1 MWYRLFKYVLIGPI
15 LWIIGRPSAVGMG
28 NFPSSG
34 PVIIAGNHLTVV
46 DSFFLVLLVRRRV
59 TFIAKSE
66 YFTGR
71 GIRGAALR
79 WFYSATGQVPVDRR
93 GASASA
99 PALAAAK
106 DVLRQGNIWAVYP
119 EGTRSPDGRL
129 YKGKTGLAR
138 VALETG
144 APVVPIVM
152 HGTPAMNPIG
162 SRLLRPGKVTMTVG
176 EPLDFSRYAGGE
188 GSKIIL
194 RAVTD
199 QIMASLSELSGQEYV
214 DVYAASVKEAAR
226 TSVDRAHQSLFLPS
240 NSFHGTSADSS

>member
-1 MWYRLFKYVLIGPI
+1 MWYLLFKYVLIGPI
-15 LWIIGRPSAVGMG
+15 LRVLGRPSVVGLD
-28 NFPSSG
+28 NLPTSG

-71 GIRGAALR
+71 GIKGAALR

-93 GASASA
+93 GADASA
-99 PALAAAK
+99 PALDAAK
-106 DVLRQGNIWAVYP
+106 SILRQRKVWAVYP

-144 APVVPIVM
+144 APVVPVVM
-152 HGTPAMNPIG
+152 HGTLGVNPVG
-162 SRLLRPGKVTMTVG
+162 SRMWRPGKVRMVVG
-176 EPLDFSRYAGGE
+176 EPLDFTRYAGGE
-188 GSKIIL
+188 NSKAIL
-194 RAVTD
+194 RATTD
-199 QIMASLSELSGQEYV
+199 EVMAALANLSGQDYV
-214 DVYAASVKEAAR
+214 DVYAATVKDAA
-226 TSVDRAHQSLFLPS
+226 
-240 NSFHGTSADSS
+240 

>member
-1 MWYRLFKYVLIGPI
+1 MWYLLFKYVLIGPI
-15 LWIIGRPSAVGMG
+15 LRILGRPRVSGTQ
-28 NFPSSG
+28 NLPTSG

-46 DSFFLVLLVRRRV
+46 DSFFLVLLMRRRV

-71 GIRGAALR
+71 GIKGAALR

-93 GASASA
+93 GADASA

-106 DVLRQGNIWAVYP
+106 SILRQGKVWAVYP

-138 VALETG
+138 VAIETG
-144 APVVPIVM
+144 APVVPLVM
-152 HGTPAMNPIG
+152 HGTLAVNPVG
-162 SRLLRPGKVTMTVG
+162 SRMWRPGKVRMVVG
-176 EPLDFSRYAGGE
+176 EPLDFTRYAGGE
-188 GSKIIL
+188 NSKVIL

-199 QIMASLSELSGQEYV
+199 EVMAALATLSGQEYV
-214 DVYAASVKEAAR
+214 DVYAASVKEAA
-226 TSVDRAHQSLFLPS
+226 
-240 NSFHGTSADSS
+240 

>member
-1 MWYRLFKYVLIGPI
+1 MWYLLFKYVLIGPI
-15 LWIIGRPSAVGMG
+15 LRILGRPRVSGTQ
-28 NFPSSG
+28 NLPISG

-71 GIRGAALR
+71 GIKGAALR

-93 GASASA
+93 GADASA

-106 DVLRQGNIWAVYP
+106 SILRQGKVWAVYP

-138 VALETG
+138 VAIETG
-144 APVVPIVM
+144 APVVPLVM
-152 HGTPAMNPIG
+152 HGTLAVNPVG
-162 SRLLRPGKVTMTVG
+162 SRMWRPGRVRMVVG
-176 EPLDFSRYAGGE
+176 KPLDFTRYAGGE
-188 GSKIIL
+188 NSKVIL

-199 QIMASLSELSGQEYV
+199 EVMAALANLSGQEYV
-214 DVYAASVKEAAR
+214 DVYAASVKEAA
-226 TSVDRAHQSLFLPS
+226 
-240 NSFHGTSADSS
+240 

>member
-1 MWYRLFKYVLIGPI
+1 MWYLLFKYVLIGPI
-15 LWIIGRPSAVGMG
+15 LRILGRPRVSGTQ
-28 NFPSSG
+28 NLPTSG

-71 GIRGAALR
+71 GIKGAALR

-93 GASASA
+93 GADASA

-106 DVLRQGNIWAVYP
+106 SILRQGKVWAVYP

-138 VALETG
+138 VAIETG
-144 APVVPIVM
+144 APVVPLVM
-152 HGTPAMNPIG
+152 HGTLAVNPVG
-162 SRLLRPGKVTMTVG
+162 SRMWRPGKVRMVVG
-176 EPLDFSRYAGGE
+176 EPLDFTRYAGGE
-188 GSKIIL
+188 NSKVIL

-199 QIMASLSELSGQEYV
+199 EVMAALANLSGQEYV
-214 DVYAASVKEAAR
+214 DVYAASVKEAA
-226 TSVDRAHQSLFLPS
+226 
-240 NSFHGTSADSS
+240 

>member
-1 MWYRLFKYVLIGPI
+1 MWYLLFKYVLIGPI
-15 LWIIGRPSAVGMG
+15 LRILGRPKVSGTQ
-28 NFPSSG
+28 NLPTSG

-71 GIRGAALR
+71 GIKGAALR

-93 GASASA
+93 GADASA
-99 PALAAAK
+99 PALEAAK
-106 DVLRQGNIWAVYP
+106 SILRQGKVWAVYP

-138 VALETG
+138 VAIETG
-144 APVVPIVM
+144 APVVPLVM
-152 HGTPAMNPIG
+152 HGTLAVNPVG
-162 SRLLRPGKVTMTVG
+162 SRMWRPGRVRMVVG
-176 EPLDFSRYAGGE
+176 EPLDFTRYAGGE
-188 GSKIIL
+188 NSKVIL

-199 QIMASLSELSGQEYV
+199 EVMAALANLSGQEYV
-214 DVYAASVKEAAR
+214 DVYAASVKEAA
-226 TSVDRAHQSLFLPS
+226 
-240 NSFHGTSADSS
+240 

>member
-1 MWYRLFKYVLIGPI
+1 MWYLLFKYVLIGPI
-15 LWIIGRPSAVGMG
+15 LRILGRPRVSGTQ
-28 NFPSSG
+28 NLPTSG

-71 GIRGAALR
+71 GIKGAALR

-93 GASASA
+93 GADASA

-106 DVLRQGNIWAVYP
+106 SILRQGKVWAVYP

-138 VALETG
+138 VAIETG
-144 APVVPIVM
+144 APVVPLVM
-152 HGTPAMNPIG
+152 HGTLAVNPVG
-162 SRLLRPGKVTMTVG
+162 SRMWRPGRVRMVVG
-176 EPLDFSRYAGGE
+176 KPLDFTRYAGGE
-188 GSKIIL
+188 NSKVIL

-199 QIMASLSELSGQEYV
+199 EVMAALATLSGQEYV
-214 DVYAASVKEAAR
+214 DVYAASVKEAA
-226 TSVDRAHQSLFLPS
+226 
-240 NSFHGTSADSS
+240 

>member
-1 MWYRLFKYVLIGPI
+1 VWYLLFEYVLIGPI
-15 LWIIGRPSAVGMG
+15 LRILGRPRVSGTQ
-28 NFPSSG
+28 NLPTSG

-71 GIRGAALR
+71 GIKGAALR

-93 GASASA
+93 GADASA

-106 DVLRQGNIWAVYP
+106 SILRQGKVWAVYP

-138 VALETG
+138 VAIETG
-144 APVVPIVM
+144 APVVPLVM
-152 HGTPAMNPIG
+152 HGTLAVNPVG
-162 SRLLRPGKVTMTVG
+162 SRMWRPGRVRMVVG
-176 EPLDFSRYAGGE
+176 KPLDFTRYAGGE
-188 GSKIIL
+188 NSKVIL

-199 QIMASLSELSGQEYV
+199 EVMAALANLSGQEYV
-214 DVYAASVKEAAR
+214 DVYAASVKEAA
-226 TSVDRAHQSLFLPS
+226 
-240 NSFHGTSADSS
+240 